1 MTLSD
6 IRLGSAGNWTLDGTR
21 KVIIENLE
29 IHGEPSVTLDVSR
42 SDAANIRN
50 MLAWIAAMGYH
61 AEEHPHS
68 ETIFVTREVI
78 K

>member
-6 IRLGSAGNWTLDGTR
+6 IHLGSPGNWTLDATR
-21 KVIIENLE
+21 KTIIENLE
-29 IHGEPSVTLDVSR
+29 IHGEPSVSLDTSR

-50 MLAWIAAMGYH
+50 MLAWIASMGYY

-68 ETIFVTREVI
+68 ETIFVTREII